1 MVRLVCKAFFCMEDL
16 LHFGHLSLYP
26 MPMTWKGLDGSPV
39 DWWAPVDFAILVF
52 EYMLKKEDD

>member
-1 MVRLVCKAFFCMEDL
+1 MEDL